1 MKIECVAKPGRA
13 CQACTKQKSRCSNSA
28 WGRGARSGASQ
39 SSAKGSAP
47 ETGPES
53 STAPK
58 RHRRTITADGGS
70 KKKPRT
76 VREDTDELE
85 ELKRIALRGAARLEY
100 LLNILRSARQQL
112 NDQLDKAEELL
123 SHVTGRIAMIPDPED
138 LSTTDEEFGAE

>member
-58 RHRRTITADGGS
+58 RRRRTITADGGS

-76 VREDTDELE
+76 VREDADELE